1 VSKLGL
7 RQVRKEGDEILK
19 KKCKIVKEVN
29 QSIIELLDDMKQTLR
44 ELDAVG
50 IAAPQ
55 IGTLKRICV
64 VEFEEELYEM
74 INPEIIESDGNQR
87 CNEAC
92 LSVPGRCGDVERPL
106 EIVVKALNRD
116 GEEYMIEADD
126 FLTSVL
132 CHEIDH
138 LDGVLFID
146 KATNIQ
152 MINEEQMKARKRA
165 RKQRIQERKLQR
177 QGVIRRGSRR
187 R

>member
-1 VSKLGL
+1 VNTLGL

-19 KKCKIVKEVN
+19 KKCKLVKEVN
-29 QSIIELLDDMKQTLR
+29 PSIVELLDDMKQTLR

-64 VEFEEELYEM
+64 VEFEEEIYEM
-74 INPEIIESDGNQR
+74 INPEIIIEHGNQK

-106 EIVVKALNRD
+106 EITVKALNRD
-116 GEEYMIEADD
+116 GDEYTIEADD

-152 MINEEQMKARKRA
+152 MINEEQMRARKRA
-165 RKQRIQERKLQR
+165 RKKRIMERKLQR
-177 QGVIRRGSRR
+177 QGIIRKGPKRK
-187 R
+187 